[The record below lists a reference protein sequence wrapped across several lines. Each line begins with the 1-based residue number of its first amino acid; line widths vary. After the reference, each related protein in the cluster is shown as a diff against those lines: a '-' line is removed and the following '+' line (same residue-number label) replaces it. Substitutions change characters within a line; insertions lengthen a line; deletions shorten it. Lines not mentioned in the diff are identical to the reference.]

1 MEKWLKYSAGNVV
14 RDRELFLKFKKDYLY
29 IIGTTFSE
37 GCGSCFDKQYNNF
50 INKILNK
57 KTMENTSG
65 YLLKLKY
72 NGISFNGVLYNN
84 ADLTKAKARILLKNH
99 PAGKELFDKIPIETK
114 RKSKK

>member
-1 MEKWLKYSAGNVV
+1 
-14 RDRELFLKFKKDYLY
+14 
-29 IIGTTFSE
+29 
-37 GCGSCFDKQYNNF
+37 
-50 INKILNK
+50 
-57 KTMENTSG
+57 
-65 YLLKLKY
+65 LLKLKY